1 MNSLPLH
8 PLMVHLP
15 VILIPLTVLMALPAM
30 FSRRWFQWSAPLTL
44 AFSLAAAVGSVL
56 TTATGEQ
63 LAEADGES
71 SALLQQHAQL
81 GETTRNLAILLFLLL
96 LVWTA
101 LSWHRSPAALRRI
114 GERIPALH
122 LVLAVLVLL
131 VGMADVVVAVQ
142 AGHAGAQL
150 VWQGGGSET
159 QTGAGLGTDGDRP

>member
-1 MNSLPLH
+1 
-8 PLMVHLP
+8 MVHLP
-15 VILIPLTVLMALPAM
+15 VILVPLTVLMALPAVL
-30 FSRRWFQWSAPLTL
+30 SRRWFQWSASLTL

-71 SALLQQHAQL
+71 SALLRQHAQL

-131 VGMADVVVAVQ
+131 VGMSDVVVTVQ

-159 QTGAGLGTDGDRP
+159 QTGAGLGTDGDVP

>member
-1 MNSLPLH
+1 MPER
-8 PLMVHLP
+8 
-15 VILIPLTVLMALPAM
+15 I
-30 FSRRWFQWSAPLTL
+30 SAPDKSYFAPRSSPLTL

-63 LAEADGES
+63 LAEVDGES
-71 SALLQQHAQL
+71 SALLRHHAQL

-96 LVWTA
+96 PVWTT

-131 VGMADVVVAVQ
+131 VGVADVVVAVQ

-150 VWQGGGSET
+150 VWQGGGAET
-159 QTGAGLGTDGDRP
+159 QSGAGLGTEGDRP